1 MTALRAE
8 WTKFRTV
15 RGWVAGMIVAVLA
28 TVALGYLYSSGSTC
42 SSGSTPSDP
51 QGHACTAPLGP
62 GGEPVTDS
70 FYFVHRTLAGDGS
83 LTVRLTSLAA
93 ADASLGGGQTTTG
106 VQPWSKGGIIIK
118 QSTRQGSAYAAMMV
132 TSGHGVRMQYDYTHD
147 AAGLPGAVSP
157 ASPRW
162 LRLTRSG
169 DTVTG
174 YDSADGAHWR
184 EVGAA
189 TLAGLPAT
197 VLAGMFATSPAPVQT
212 SAGTS
217 SATGPSEVAAAFD
230 NVSSRG
236 GWSGAAWAGT
246 TFGAARPAMA
256 GLGAFHQAGAKGTE
270 GAKGGSFTVSG
281 SGDIAPDVAGTG
293 VETPISRTL
302 VGVFA
307 GLIAVTVVATMFI
320 TAEYRHGLIRATLAA
335 TPRRGRVLLAKALVI
350 GAVTFVAGLIG
361 AAVCVPLGDHFLRA
375 HGNFIAPVPA
385 LTQVRVIVGTAALLA
400 AAAVFALGLGAV
412 LRRSAGA
419 VTTVIVGIALPY
431 LFTVTAPFL
440 PGGAADWLL
449 RVTPAAAFAVQQTSP
464 RYPQVSST
472 YWPFFGYYPLAP
484 WAGFAVLCGYA
495 ALALALAAFLLHRRD
510 A

>member
-15 RGWVAGMIVAVLA
+15 RGWVTGMIVAVLA
-28 TVALGYLYSSGSTC
+28 TVGLGYLASSGSTC
-42 SSGSTPSDP
+42 STAAPGDP

-62 GGEPVTDS
+62 GGGPVTDS
-70 FYFVHRTLAGDGS
+70 FYFAHRTLTGDGS
-83 LTVRLTSLAA
+83 LTVRVTSLAG

-132 TSGHGVRMQYDYTHD
+132 TGGHGVRMQYDYTHD

-174 YDSADGAHWR
+174 YDSADGAHWH
-184 EVGAA
+184 EVGTAR
-189 TLAGLPAT
+189 LAGLPAT
-197 VLAGMFATSPAPVQT
+197 VLAGMFATSPAPVQG
-212 SAGTS
+212 SAGG
-217 SATGPSEVAAAFD
+217 SAGGSFAAGPSAATAAFD
-230 NVSSRG
+230 HVISGG
-236 GWSGAAWAGT
+236 GWSGAAWADT
-246 TFGAARPAMA
+246 AVGAARPVAA
-256 GLGAFHQAGAKGTE
+256 GLGAFHQAGAKG
-270 GAKGGSFTVSG
+270 GPFTVSG

-293 VETPISRTL
+293 VDTPISHTL

-320 TAEYRHGLIRATLAA
+320 TAEYRRGLIRTTLAA
-335 TPRRGRVLLAKALVI
+335 TPRRGTVLLAKALVI

-361 AAVCVPLGDHFLRA
+361 AAVSVPLGDHFLRE
-375 HGNFIAPVPA
+375 HGNFIAPVTV
-385 LTQVRVIVGTAALLA
+385 LTQVRVIVGTAAVLA
-400 AAAVFALGLGAV
+400 VAAVFALALGAV
-412 LRRSAGA
+412 LRSSAEA
-419 VTTVIVGIALPY
+419 ITTVIAGIALPY
-431 LFTVTAPFL
+431 LFAVTTPVVPAA
-440 PGGAADWLL
+440 AADWLL

-464 RYPQVSST
+464 QYPQVSST
-472 YWPFFGYYPLAP
+472 YWPFFGYFPLAP

-495 ALALALAAFLLHRRD
+495 ALALGLAAVLLRRRD